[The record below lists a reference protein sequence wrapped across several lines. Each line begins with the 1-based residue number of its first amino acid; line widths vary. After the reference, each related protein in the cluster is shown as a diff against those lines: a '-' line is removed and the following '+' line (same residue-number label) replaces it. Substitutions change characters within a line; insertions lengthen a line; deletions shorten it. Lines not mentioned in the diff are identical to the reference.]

1 VALEYK
7 QEHGHATV
15 HDQLTEASSVRDPA
29 ERHVFVTLMI
39 AQSTENGVGGNHGDH
54 AQNLVVV
61 DHRPARARAPI
72 LLRPMV
78 GRNAEERMNDHA
90 IVILSLVL
98 STGNGVPGSS
108 GVYAR
113 LPAA

>member
-1 VALEYK
+1 
-7 QEHGHATV
+7 
-15 HDQLTEASSVRDPA
+15 
-29 ERHVFVTLMI
+29 M
-39 AQSTENGVGGNHGDH
+39 GGNHGDR

-98 STGNGVPGSS
+98 VS
-108 GVYAR
+108 
-113 LPAA
+113 